1 MNILHVTNISFVIPY
16 FFGKQFSYF
25 NDRGYKEY
33 IVCSSSEELR
43 RFAASYDFE
52 FYEVEI
58 LRAISLRKDIKAVYK
73 IAKCI
78 RQSKAD
84 VVTGHTPK
92 GALLSM
98 IAAYIMHVPVRIYF
112 RHGLVYETAK
122 GFKRKLLLYMDRL
135 SAQLATKVVC
145 VSPSVYK
152 RSLEDKLNIASKQI
166 LLSKG
171 TCNGVDIERFNRDN
185 LDCSRI
191 ERLKADLGLNR
202 YSFIIGFTGRMVR
215 DKGIIELVNAFKCL
229 QVNHQNI
236 ALLLVGMLEERDAL
250 PENIVNEIKS
260 NSSIIYTGYVEN
272 ATIEYYY
279 ALMDIFILPSYREGF
294 PTSVLEA
301 SAMKLP
307 IITTRVTGCIDSIIE
322 GETGLFVEH
331 NIESIVEAIE
341 KLYKSKCLRKSFS
354 TNGRRFVEMN
364 FEQHI
369 IWEEI
374 EKLYHNG

>member
-1 MNILHVTNISFVIPY
+1 MNILHVINISFVIPY

-43 RFAASYDFE
+43 RFAASY
-52 FYEVEI
+52 EVEI
-58 LRAISLRKDIKAVYK
+58 LRAISLGKDIKAVYK

-301 SAMKLP
+301 SAVKLP

>member
-1 MNILHVTNISFVIPY
+1 MNILHVINISFVIPY

-58 LRAISLRKDIKAVYK
+58 LRAISLGKDIKAVYK

-250 PENIVNEIKS
+250 PDIVNEIKS

-301 SAMKLP
+301 SAVKLP